1 MGESKDKKIG
11 QVVLET
17 LALERKQA
25 EIMAQ
30 IDVKKQEIQKY
41 FDENGLKKIEVSPRS
56 NDAMVVAKKMER
68 VYMKYDVKA
77 LKKKLGPEIFLEIS
91 RRSYNINDIDGLIK
105 LLQSA
110 GIKAKEFKK
119 FIDVDIKIDNSEIKR
134 LYDAKEISMEDL
146 KGCYSATISKS
157 IKIEESKGGS
167 D

>member
-1 MGESKDKKIG
+1 MSESKDKKIG

-56 NDAMVVAKKMER
+56 NDVMVVAKKTER

-77 LKKKLGPEIFLEIS
+77 LKKKLDPEIFLEIS

-105 LLQSA
+105 LVQSA

-119 FIDVDIKIDNSEIKR
+119 FIDVDIKIDGAEVKR
-134 LYDAKEISMEDL
+134 LYDAKEISMADL